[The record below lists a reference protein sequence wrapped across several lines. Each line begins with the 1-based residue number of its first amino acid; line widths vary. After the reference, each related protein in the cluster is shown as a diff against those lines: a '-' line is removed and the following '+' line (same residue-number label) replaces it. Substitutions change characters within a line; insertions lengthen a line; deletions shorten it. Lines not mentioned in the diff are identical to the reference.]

1 MLQLVALCYL
11 IYKINMCIMGFH
23 LFDRGD
29 FIMWVNADI
38 EIEDSAIIDVVSDEL
53 PDVDGIESR
62 LDDIEERLDNI
73 DELIKESQVDST
85 HMGFSIRKLAKALKV
100 LKSMHVRSARRN
112 RAVRYGK

>member
-1 MLQLVALCYL
+1 MY
-11 IYKINMCIMGFH
+11 IS
-23 LFDRGD
+23 
-29 FIMWVNADI
+29 ADLDI
-38 EIEDSAIIDVVSDEL
+38 DDSAILDIVSDEL
-53 PDVDGIESR
+53 PDMDGIESR
-62 LDDIEERLDNI
+62 LDDIEARLDNI

>member
-1 MLQLVALCYL
+1 MY
-11 IYKINMCIMGFH
+11 IS
-23 LFDRGD
+23 
-29 FIMWVNADI
+29 ADLDI
-38 EIEDSAIIDVVSDEL
+38 DDSAVLDIVRDEL
-53 PDVDGIESR
+53 PDTDGIESR
-62 LDDIEERLDNI
+62 LDDIEARLDNI

>member
-1 MLQLVALCYL
+1 MY
-11 IYKINMCIMGFH
+11 IS
-23 LFDRGD
+23 
-29 FIMWVNADI
+29 ADLDI
-38 EIEDSAIIDVVSDEL
+38 DDSVILDIISDEL
-53 PDVDGIESR
+53 PDMDGIESR
-62 LDDIEERLDNI
+62 LDDIEARLDNI

>member
-1 MLQLVALCYL
+1 MY
-11 IYKINMCIMGFH
+11 IS
-23 LFDRGD
+23 
-29 FIMWVNADI
+29 ADLDI
-38 EIEDSAIIDVVSDEL
+38 DDSVILDIISDEL
-53 PDVDGIESR
+53 PDMDGIESR
-62 LDDIEERLDNI
+62 LNDIEARLDNI